1 MAEAAKNTP
10 GAKGPEGSDKPI
22 AVTPSESSDQAS
34 KASLSQ
40 RAEELSARL
49 EEHKKQAKA
58 AQDERAAKAAAA
70 AKAAF
75 LNPTGATPAQSK
87 TAETKPAEDKSAV
100 AAPTSPAA
108 PPTTVQPAS
117 KPEAVKPAVSKPVAA
132 PPKPAAEKPA
142 TAAAAPAKPA
152 TAAAASK
159 PAVKKPVASKPAAT
173 KAAPS
178 KPVAASAAKPKADEP
193 VEDVIRAIKLPHE
206 IEAEKQVVTTGSKPV
221 AAAKGPAAETKQGVP
236 PVSAAPQ
243 KDNPETS
250 SAAVAQ
256 ARTRV
261 FGNYTPES
269 VPSEAAVKR
278 RVARERALN
287 SKPPMARTAQ
297 VLLAIIFPVLT
308 LIAAIRLVATPAFL
322 AMAYARPGFPSDRF
336 GFTDPE
342 RLTYGS
348 YGVDYLNNFAG
359 PDYLAGLKLPTGS
372 SMFTGQEVQHMSDV
386 KNLIGLGY
394 VIGAV
399 LAVLAIVFIVYL
411 ANRYSGGVRRALF
424 SGAIVTV
431 VLFAAVAALAVTGWN
446 TFFTGFHSLFFAEGT
461 WTFSVSDTLIRLY
474 PEQFWMDS
482 AVAIG
487 VLMVLTVL
495 VVLITCWP
503 TARRREG
510 SRLRQEA
517 RVFGLGN

>member
-22 AVTPSESSDQAS
+22 AATASESSEQAS
-34 KASLSQ
+34 RGSLSQ

-49 EEHKKQAKA
+49 EEHKNQAKA

-75 LNPTGATPAQSK
+75 LNPPGAAPAQPK
-87 TAETKPAEDKSAV
+87 TAEAKPAADKPV
-100 AAPTSPAA
+100 AAAQPSPAA

-117 KPEAVKPAVSKPVAA
+117 KPAAGKP
-132 PPKPAAEKPA
+132 
-142 TAAAAPAKPA
+142 AAAPAKPA
-152 TAAAASK
+152 ADKPATAAT
-159 PAVKKPVASKPAAT
+159 ASKPAA
-173 KAAPS
+173 KKPAAAKPAAAKPAS
-178 KPVAASAAKPKADEP
+178 APAKPVASSTAKPKGDEP

-206 IEAEKQVVTTGSKPV
+206 IEAEKKVAAPASKP
-221 AAAKGPAAETKQGVP
+221 AATAKAPAAQTKQGVP

-256 ARTRV
+256 ARSRV
-261 FGNYTPES
+261 FGSYTPES

-287 SKPPMARTAQ
+287 SKPPMASTVQ

-359 PDYLAGLKLPTGS
+359 PEYLSGLKLPTGS
-372 SMFTGQEVQHMSDV
+372 SMFSGQEVQHMLDV

-411 ANRYSGGVRRALF
+411 ANRYAGGVRRALF
-424 SGAIVTV
+424 AGAIVTV
-431 VLFAAVAALAVTGWN
+431 VLFAAVAALAITGWS
-446 TFFTGFHSLFFAEGT
+446 TFFTGFHNLFFSEGT

-495 VVLITCWP
+495 VVLIACWP

-510 SRLRQEA
+510 ARLRQEA

>member
-22 AVTPSESSDQAS
+22 AATPSESSDQNS
-34 KASLSQ
+34 RGSLSQ

-49 EEHKKQAKA
+49 EEHKNQAKA

-75 LNPTGATPAQSK
+75 LNPPGAAPAQSK
-87 TAETKPAEDKSAV
+87 TAEAKPAADKPV
-100 AAPTSPAA
+100 AAARPSPAA

-117 KPEAVKPAVSKPVAA
+117 KPAAAKPAAGKPVAA
-132 PPKPAAEKPA
+132 PAKPAAEKPA
-142 TAAAAPAKPA
+142 TV
-152 TAAAASK
+152 AAASK
-159 PAVKKPVASKPAAT
+159 PAAKKPVAAKPAAT
-173 KAAPS
+173 KAAPA
-178 KPVAASAAKPKADEP
+178 KPVAASAAKPKGDEP

-206 IEAEKQVVTTGSKPV
+206 IEAEKKVAAPASKP
-221 AAAKGPAAETKQGVP
+221 AATAKAPAAQTKQGVP

-256 ARTRV
+256 ARSRV

-287 SKPPMARTAQ
+287 SKPPMASTVQ

-359 PDYLAGLKLPTGS
+359 PEYLSGLKLPTGS
-372 SMFTGQEVQHMSDV
+372 SMFSGQEVQHMLDV

-411 ANRYSGGVRRALF
+411 ANRYAGGVRRALF
-424 SGAIVTV
+424 AGAIVTV
-431 VLFAAVAALAVTGWN
+431 VLFAAVAVLAITGWS
-446 TFFTGFHSLFFAEGT
+446 TFFTGFHNLFFSEGT

-495 VVLITCWP
+495 VVLIACWP

-510 SRLRQEA
+510 ARLRQEA